1 MEDQFLPDSILFC
14 DLSDRMIAIIHPIQT
29 RRIHLYMSEEHLIAS
44 TVNTLCR
51 GMRYPNCDIR
61 ALFMISINFYWRHVD
76 IPRARCGPARY
87 HGRTADALAQGADE
101 GRGKLR

>member
-1 MEDQFLPDSILFC
+1 MEEYPLPDSILFC

-44 TVNTLCR
+44 TVKTLCR